1 MPRLLILF
9 PCSHMGNLLIALPHL
24 RTMLSAHPDAL
35 LVTDAR
41 YQALV
46 AQSLPGEK
54 RFLFY
59 PEQALSSTR
68 PLWQRIRHYLG
79 FVRAMRRF
87 RADICVDIE
96 GEQKSAT
103 LSRLS
108 GAATRIGPP
117 RRHGHWFYNKSLE
130 PDWQGHRWHS
140 YASLSQ
146 PAAPAPAHYL
156 PLAECPDS
164 NARIRALQQMHA
176 DETCLILHVGATKT
190 YKMWHAEQFASLCQ
204 HARRAG
210 LTPILI
216 GAGHKDRVQIARV
229 QSFLC
234 KPVLDLC
241 DQLNLAE
248 LIALLQNSRA
258 YVGNDSGPM
267 HLAAACGIPTVGLF
281 GPTNDDLWH
290 PLSPR
295 ARVLRWQPC
304 AAECER
310 SSCARDSYP
319 CLQRITVDQVMD
331 TLSSLGAPVG
341 MHSTAPRRA
350 GEKLA

>member
-24 RTMLSAHPDAL
+24 RAMLSAHPDAL
-35 LVTDAR
+35 LVVDAR
-41 YQALV
+41 YQTLV
-46 AQSLPGEK
+46 AQSLPGEE
-54 RFLFY
+54 RLLFY
-59 PEQALSSTR
+59 PEQALSSPR
-68 PLWQRIRHYLG
+68 PVWQRLKHYLI
-79 FVRAMRRF
+79 FVRALRRF

-108 GAATRIGPP
+108 GAPTRIGPP
-117 RRHGHWFYNKSLE
+117 RRRGHWFYTLSPE
-130 PDWQGHRWHS
+130 PDWQGHRWHG

-146 PAAPAPAHYL
+146 PAATAPATYL
-156 PLAECPDS
+156 PLTPCPNS
-164 NARIRALQQMHA
+164 NERIRALLPTHA
-176 DETCLILHVGATKT
+176 GDTRLILHVGATKT

-210 LTPILI
+210 LTPVLI

-241 DQLNLAE
+241 DQLSLSE
-248 LIALLQNSRA
+248 FIALLQHSRA

-281 GPTNDDLWH
+281 GPTNENLWH
-290 PLSPR
+290 PLSPLT
-295 ARVLRWQPC
+295 RVLRWQPC
-304 AAECER
+304 AVQCER
-310 SSCARDSYP
+310 SSCAHDSYP
-319 CLQRITVDQVMD
+319 CLQRITVNQVMD
-331 TLSSLGAPVG
+331 ALSALGVPVG
-341 MHSTAPRRA
+341 TQATTPRRA
-350 GEKLA
+350 V

>member
-24 RTMLSAHPDAL
+24 RAMLSTHPDAL
-35 LVTDAR
+35 LVVDAR

-46 AQSLPGEK
+46 AQSLPGET
-54 RFLFY
+54 RLLFY
-59 PEQALSSTR
+59 PEQALSSSR
-68 PLWQRIRHYLG
+68 PLWQRIKHYLM
-79 FVRAMRRF
+79 FVHAMRRF
-87 RADICVDIE
+87 RAEHCVDIE

-108 GAATRIGPP
+108 GATTRIGPP
-117 RRHGHWFYNKSLE
+117 RRHGHWFYNKPLE
-130 PDWQGHRWHS
+130 PDWQGHRWYG

-146 PAAPAPAHYL
+146 PAATAPAHYL
-156 PLAECPDS
+156 PLTECPDS
-164 NARIRALQQMHA
+164 NARIRALLPMHA
-176 DETCLILHVGATKT
+176 GDTRLILHVGATKT

-204 HARRAG
+204 QARRAG
-210 LTPILI
+210 LTPTLV

-234 KPVLDLC
+234 EPVLDLC
-241 DQLNLAE
+241 DQLNLSE
-248 LIALLQNSRA
+248 LIALLQHSRA

-281 GPTNDDLWH
+281 GPTNDNLWH
-290 PLSPR
+290 PLSPL
-295 ARVLRWQPC
+295 ARVLRWQAC

-310 SSCARDSYP
+310 SSCVQDSYP
-319 CLQRITVDQVMD
+319 CLQRITVNQVMD
-331 TLSSLGAPVG
+331 TLSALGVPVG
-341 MHSTAPRRA
+341 TQATTPRRA
-350 GEKLA
+350 V

>member
-24 RTMLSAHPDAL
+24 RAMLSAHPDAL
-35 LVTDAR
+35 LVVDAR
-41 YQALV
+41 YQTLV
-46 AQSLPGEK
+46 AQSLPGEE
-54 RFLFY
+54 RLLFY
-59 PEQALSSTR
+59 PEEALSSPR
-68 PLWQRIRHYLG
+68 PVWQRLKHYLI
-79 FVRAMRRF
+79 FVRALRRF

-108 GAATRIGPP
+108 GAPTRIGPP
-117 RRHGHWFYNKSLE
+117 RRHGHWFYTLSPE
-130 PDWQGHRWHS
+130 PDWQGHRWYG

-146 PAAPAPAHYL
+146 PAATAPATYL
-156 PLAECPDS
+156 PLTPCPNS
-164 NARIRALQQMHA
+164 NERISALLPTHA
-176 DETCLILHVGATKT
+176 GDTRLILHVGATKT

-204 HARRAG
+204 QARRAG
-210 LTPILI
+210 LTPILV

-241 DQLNLAE
+241 DQLSLSE
-248 LIALLQNSRA
+248 FIALLQHSRA

-281 GPTNDDLWH
+281 GPTNDNLWH
-290 PLSPR
+290 PLSPL
-295 ARVLRWQPC
+295 ARVLRWQAC

-310 SSCARDSYP
+310 SSCVQDTYP

-331 TLSSLGAPVG
+331 TLSALGVPVG
-341 MHSTAPRRA
+341 TQATTPRRA
-350 GEKLA
+350 V

>member
-1 MPRLLILF
+1 
-9 PCSHMGNLLIALPHL
+9 MGNLLIALPHL
-24 RTMLSAHPDAL
+24 RAMLSAHPDAL
-35 LVTDAR
+35 LVVDAR

-59 PEQALSSTR
+59 PEQALSSSR
-68 PLWQRIRHYLG
+68 PVWQRIRRYLI

-87 RADICVDIE
+87 RADICIDIE

-108 GAATRIGPP
+108 GTAIRIGPP
-117 RRHGHWFYNKSLE
+117 RRHGHWFYTWSPE

-146 PAAPAPAHYL
+146 PAAIAPAHYL
-156 PLAECPDS
+156 PLVGCPTS
-164 NARIRALQQMHA
+164 TERIRSLLPMHA
-176 DETCLILHVGATKT
+176 DDTRLILHVGATKT

-210 LTPILI
+210 LTPILV

-234 KPVLDLC
+234 RPVLELC
-241 DQLNLAE
+241 DQLNLPE
-248 LIALLQNSRA
+248 LIALLQHSRA

-281 GPTNDDLWH
+281 GPTNDNLWH
-290 PLSPR
+290 PLSPH

-304 AAECER
+304 AAGCER
-310 SSCARDSYP
+310 SSCAQDSYP

-331 TLSSLGAPVG
+331 ALSALGATVENTP
-341 MHSTAPRRA
+341 T
-350 GEKLA
+350 

>member
-1 MPRLLILF
+1 
-9 PCSHMGNLLIALPHL
+9 MGNLLIALPHL
-24 RTMLSAHPDAL
+24 RAMLSAHPDAL
-35 LVTDAR
+35 LVVDAR
-41 YQALV
+41 YQTLV
-46 AQSLPGEK
+46 AQSLPGEE
-54 RFLFY
+54 RLLFY
-59 PEQALSSTR
+59 PEQALSSPR
-68 PLWQRIRHYLG
+68 PVWQRLKHYLI
-79 FVRAMRRF
+79 FVRALRRF

-108 GAATRIGPP
+108 GAPTRIGPP
-117 RRHGHWFYNKSLE
+117 RRHGHWFYTLSPE
-130 PDWQGHRWHS
+130 PDWQGHRWDG

-146 PAAPAPAHYL
+146 PAATAPATYL
-156 PLAECPDS
+156 PLTPCPNS
-164 NARIRALQQMHA
+164 NERISALLPTHA
-176 DETCLILHVGATKT
+176 GDTRLILHVGATKT

-204 HARRAG
+204 QARRAG
-210 LTPILI
+210 LTPILV

-241 DQLNLAE
+241 DQLSLSE
-248 LIALLQNSRA
+248 FIALLQHSRA

-281 GPTNDDLWH
+281 GPTNDNLWH
-290 PLSPR
+290 PLSPL
-295 ARVLRWQPC
+295 ARVLRWQAC

-310 SSCARDSYP
+310 SSCVQDTYP

-331 TLSSLGAPVG
+331 TLSALGVPVG
-341 MHSTAPRRA
+341 TQATTPRRA
-350 GEKLA
+350 V